1 LKIQTTLIDKRL
13 DINSNLN
20 LKHLIKEHHNI
31 VDIKDSLVTGSF
43 TYDLEVLKANL
54 KVQNNL
60 VLAESK
66 TLEPIDYELTF
77 NLDLIFGSSKDSD
90 YALED
95 EIFLDEI
102 IYGHILLYKPQV
114 IYLEEDKVEKPIKK
128 VNPAFSNL
136 KDWK

>member
-1 LKIQTTLIDKRL
+1 MKIQTTLIDKRL